1 MEYLGTRR
9 TDTSAAAA
17 KISHSP
23 TPRPSVYA
31 PPHAR
36 APRLEMAYASAVLF
50 RTSRALSL
58 SVLPALLPL
67 LVALLSN
74 CSQSANKSSKD
85 KSSKTA
91 TLAASGSSDSNAP
104 PSFLRYPRQGGA
116 IEPWIQE
123 QVELAE
129 AAKVRVLVYVGASWC
144 EPCQRFHQA
153 VEHGE
158 LNGTLNGLRF
168 LEFDQD
174 QDAAALKTAGY
185 NYQFI
190 PVLALPDPDGRNHG
204 KMIAG
209 SIKGANAVKQNLV
222 PRLQALLNGQ
232 AVD

>member
-1 MEYLGTRR
+1 M
-9 TDTSAAAA
+9 
-17 KISHSP
+17 
-23 TPRPSVYA
+23 
-31 PPHAR
+31 
-36 APRLEMAYASAVLF
+36 
-50 RTSRALSL
+50 
-58 SVLPALLPL
+58 LPL
-67 LVALLSN
+67 LAALLTH
-74 CSQSANKSSKD
+74 CSHSANKPD
-85 KSSKTA
+85 KEKATSTA
-91 TLAASGSSDSNAP
+91 SPLNAKSAEDAKGVKNAKSAESALP
-104 PSFLRYPRQGGA
+104 PSFLRYPRTGST

-129 AAKVRVLVYVGASWC
+129 AAKLRVLVYVGASWC

-185 NYQFI
+185 IYQYI

-204 KMIAG
+204 KMISG
-209 SIKGANAVKQNLV
+209 SIKGPRAVKENLV

>member
-1 MEYLGTRR
+1 
-9 TDTSAAAA
+9 
-17 KISHSP
+17 
-23 TPRPSVYA
+23 
-31 PPHAR
+31 
-36 APRLEMAYASAVLF
+36 MAYASRVLF
-50 RTSRALSL
+50 RTPRGRSL
-58 SVLPALLPL
+58 LAISL
-67 LVALLSN
+67 LVAALTS
-74 CSQSANKSSKD
+74 CSHPANKHSKE
-85 KSSKTA
+85 KPST
-91 TLAASGSSDSNAP
+91 TAASVLSGVSAENAPP
-104 PSFLRYPRQGGA
+104 PSFLRYPRKGGT

-129 AAKVRVLVYVGASWC
+129 AAKLRVLVYVGASWC

-185 NYQFI
+185 VYEYI

-204 KMIAG
+204 KMISGALKG
-209 SIKGANAVKQNLV
+209 PHAIKENLV